1 MGASVAPS
9 GRLPHMAQTGPRAA
23 TPRVSVLL
31 PVRDAAPWLPAS
43 LASLARQTLADHEVI
58 AIDDGS
64 RDGSGELLDRAAL
77 RDRRIVVRHTSANG
91 LPAALNLALSLAR
104 APRV

>member
-31 PVRDAAPWLPAS
+31 PVRDAAPWLEAS

-58 AIDDGS
+58 AVDDGS
-64 RDGSGELLDRAAL
+64 RDGSGEILDRAARVDPRL
-77 RDRRIVVRHTSANG
+77 VVRHTGARG
-91 LPAALNLALSLAR
+91 LPS
-104 APRV
+104 APKTAPAPAGSRS

>member
-64 RDGSGELLDRAAL
+64 RGGSGEVLDRAAL
-77 RDRRIVVRHTSANG
+77 RDRRIVGRHTNPNG
-91 LPAALNLALSLAR
+91 LPAARSLALSLPP
-104 APRV
+104 APGA